1 MDSVPRSPVLEFVEV
16 SYHDP
21 RFQGPLLERIDFS
34 LAPGEALALAGP
46 SGSGKTTAIGLALG
60 ASRPGSGEVLVMGRS
75 PLSLDRTELGQLR
88 ARIGYVAQHGALL
101 GNLSLLD
108 NLALPL
114 RWHRSLREEEIA
126 ACMAAACADLELDLD
141 DVPRVQPGMASAEM
155 RHLVA
160 LAKALVLDPVLL
172 ILDEPGFSLGGN
184 AAREYWRLLAQ
195 LRQRRRLALLI
206 ATADAT
212 AAGRAVDR
220 VISLPPRVEHVRVRG
235 R

>member
-1 MDSVPRSPVLEFVEV
+1 MDAADRSPVLEFIAV

-21 RFQGPLLERIDFS
+21 RFTGPLLERIDFS

-46 SGSGKTTAIGLALG
+46 AASGKSTAIGLALG
-60 ASRPGSGEVLVMGRS
+60 ASRPGSGEVLVLGRNPS
-75 PLSLDRTELGQLR
+75 RLDRAELSQLR

-114 RWHRSLREEEIA
+114 RWHRNPGDAETTA
-126 ACMAAACADLELDLD
+126 MMASACAELELDLD
-141 DVPRVQPGMASAEM
+141 EVPRVQPERASAEM

-160 LAKALVLDPVLL
+160 LAKALVNDPVLL
-172 ILDEPGFSLGGN
+172 ILDEPASGLGGN
-184 AAREYWRLLAQ
+184 AEREYWRLLAQ

-206 ATADAT
+206 ACSDAAV
-212 AAGRAVDR
+212 AAKAVDR
-220 VISLPPRVEHVRVRG
+220 VISLPPRVEHVRLRG
-235 R
+235 

>member
-1 MDSVPRSPVLEFVEV
+1 MDSSDRSPVLEFSEV

-21 RFQGPLLERIDFS
+21 RFPGPLLEHIDFS
-34 LAPGEALALAGP
+34 LAPGEALALVGP
-46 SGSGKTTAIGLALG
+46 AGSGKSTAIGLALG
-60 ASRPGSGEVLVMGRS
+60 ACRPGSGEVLAMGRS
-75 PLSLDRTELGQLR
+75 PLSMDPAELVQLR

-114 RWHRSLREEEIA
+114 RWHRNTDEAQTTAQLAS
-126 ACMAAACADLELDLD
+126 ACAALELDLD
-141 DVPRVQPGMASAEM
+141 EVPRVQPAMASAEM

-172 ILDEPGFSLGGN
+172 ILDEPAFSLSGN

-195 LRQRRRLALLI
+195 LRQRRRIALLI
-206 ATADAT
+206 ATSDAST
-212 AAGRAVDR
+212 SSKAVDQ
-220 VISLPPRVEHVRVRG
+220 VISLPPRVEHVRVRE
-235 R
+235 

>member
-1 MDSVPRSPVLEFVEV
+1 MGNADRTPVLEFVEV

-46 SGSGKTTAIGLALG
+46 SGAGKSTALGLALG
-60 ASRPGSGEVLVMGRS
+60 ASRPGSGEVLVLGRS
-75 PLSLDRTELGQLR
+75 PLSLDGSELGQLR

-114 RWHRSLREEEIA
+114 RWHRNTREDENA
-126 ACMAAACADLELDLD
+126 ALMSAACADLEFDLD
-141 DVPRVQPGMASAEM
+141 EVPRAQPGMASAEM
-155 RHLVA
+155 CNLVA

-172 ILDEPGFSLGGN
+172 ILDEPACNLGGN

-206 ATADAT
+206 ATTDA
-212 AAGRAVDR
+212 AAVGKAVDR
-220 VISLPPRVEHVRVRG
+220 IISLPPRVEHVRVRG
-235 R
+235 

>member
-1 MDSVPRSPVLEFVEV
+1 MDSSDRTPVLEFAEV

-46 SGSGKTTAIGLALG
+46 AGSGKSTALGLALG
-60 ASRPGSGEVLVMGRS
+60 ASRPGSGEVLVLGRN
-75 PLSLDRTELGQLR
+75 PLSLDRAELAQLR

-114 RWHRSLREEEIA
+114 RWHRSTGEDETTAL
-126 ACMAAACADLELDLD
+126 MAAACADLELDLD
-141 DVPRVQPGMASAEM
+141 ELPRVQPGMASAEM
-155 RHLVA
+155 RNLVA

-172 ILDEPGFSLGGN
+172 ILDEPAFSLGGN

-206 ATADAT
+206 ATGDGGAI
-212 AAGRAVDR
+212 GKAVDR
-220 VISLPPRVEHVRVRG
+220 VISLPPRVEHLRAR
-235 R
+235 